1 MVFNESIP
9 AMKKN
14 ALLLCFLISSSL
26 VIQAQKVGLVLSG
39 GGAKGIT
46 HIGIIK
52 ALEENHIPIDYV
64 AGTSM
69 GAIIGGMYAMG
80 FTVDEMIETIKS
92 NDFKHWTTGEIDSNY
107 KYYYRNADPKPNFVE
122 ISFNVHNI
130 DSINLKSAVLPTN
143 IISPRQMNYAF
154 VPLTSQANAVAGGD
168 FDKLFVPFRCVASD
182 IYNKEAVVFRYGV
195 LGDAIHASLSY
206 PFMFKPV
213 VIDNRLLFDGGIF
226 NNFPV
231 DVMRTDFKPDIM
243 IGSVVARNPR
253 KPDERD
259 ILMQIQNM
267 IMSRTDYTIPKKEGI
282 LLKFNMPNFK
292 LFDFSPVDELV
303 QLGYDSTMKHMPEIK
318 ARVKRRVSTEEIDLK
333 RKGFRDRY
341 PELKFQH
348 VLVEGVDSL
357 QKIYIQQVFHNNNEV
372 FTLKDFKEAY
382 FKLISDEKILEVI
395 PHAVYNSSTG
405 NFDLHLNVKTQNH
418 LKALLGGNV
427 SSSTSNQAYFGLSY
441 QNLTEYAQSVYVD
454 AQFGKVYNGLGV
466 GTRIEIPAQKSWY
479 VKMAVVLHKFEYFE
493 GDQIFYND
501 NRTSDFSQSEIYSK
515 LSAGFPLAMKGRL
528 EFGIGYGFLTDN
540 YYLNRAFIT
549 SSTKEDE
556 SLFSLGS
563 LFSRIESYTLNNVM
577 YPTKGY
583 NHSSSLQF
591 LWGEQTYRSENDPS
605 KNVNDL
611 FDAWVQWRAKHEQ
624 YIQLSPHFT
633 LGTYAELALSSRKL
647 LHNYTVSV
655 IEAPAF
661 QPTPYSRTV
670 FNEAYC
676 ANQYAAIGLKPIY
689 HLTKDLHV
697 RGEAYWFVPY
707 QTIKR
712 TADNNTAY
720 YTNPFYSTKFMAES
734 SLVYNF
740 KIASAGVFM
749 NYYSSAASK
758 WNFGINIGFLLFNP
772 KFTE

>member
-1 MVFNESIP
+1 
-9 AMKKN
+9 MKKIFFVYGLI
-14 ALLLCFLISSSL
+14 ACFSSVL
-26 VIQAQKVGLVLSG
+26 QAQKVGLVLSG

-52 ALEENHIPIDYV
+52 ALEENNIPIDYV

-69 GAIIGGMYAMG
+69 GAIVGGMYAMG
-80 FTVDEMIETIKS
+80 FSPEEMIETLKS
-92 NDFKHWTTGEIDSNY
+92 KEFKYWSTGEIESNY

-122 ISFNVHNI
+122 ISFDIHNI

-143 IISPRQMNYAF
+143 LVSPHQMNYAF
-154 VPLTSQANAVAGGD
+154 VPLSSQANAVAGGD
-168 FDKLFVPFRCVASD
+168 FDKLFIPFRCVASD

-195 LGDAIHASLSY
+195 LGDAIRASLSY

-213 VIDNRLLFDGGIF
+213 VIDHRLLFDGGIF

-231 DVMRTDFKPDIM
+231 DVMRSDFKPEFM
-243 IGSVVARNPR
+243 IGSVVANNPR
-253 KPDERD
+253 KPGERD
-259 ILMQIQNM
+259 IVIQIENM
-267 IMSRTDYTIPKKEGI
+267 IMNRTDYSLPKKEGV
-282 LLKFNMPNFK
+282 LLKFNLPNFK
-292 LFDFSPVDELV
+292 LFDFSRVDELV
-303 QLGYDSTMKHMPEIK
+303 QIGYDSTMKHMKEIK
-318 ARVKRRVSTEEIDLK
+318 ARVKRRVLVQKINEK
-333 RKGFRDRY
+333 RKTFKNRY

-348 VLVEGVDSL
+348 VEVEGVDSL
-357 QKIYIQQVFHNNNEV
+357 QKIYIQQVFHNSNDV

-382 FKLISDEKILEVI
+382 FKLISDDKILEVT

-418 LKALLGGNV
+418 LKVLLGGNV

-441 QNLTEYAQSVYVD
+441 QNLTDYAQSAYVD
-454 AQFGKVYNGLGV
+454 AQFGKVYNGLGI

-479 VKMAVVLHKFEYFE
+479 AKIGLVLHKFDYFE
-493 GDQIFYND
+493 GDELFYYD
-501 NRTSDFSQSEIYSK
+501 NRTANFTQNEIYSK
-515 LSAGFPLAMKGRL
+515 LSAGFPLTMKGRL
-528 EFGIGYGFLTDN
+528 EFGVGYGFLTDN
-540 YYLNRAFIT
+540 YYLNKATIT
-549 SSTKEDE
+549 STTKEDK

-563 LFSRIESYTLNNVM
+563 LFSRIESYTLNDVM

-583 NHSSSLQF
+583 SHSTSLQ
-591 LWGEQTYRSENDPS
+591 LIGGEQTFRSGNDPT

-611 FDAWVQWRAKHEQ
+611 FDTWIQWRAKYEQ
-624 YIQLSPHFT
+624 YIPVLPKVT
-633 LGTYAELALSSRKL
+633 LGMYGELALSSRKL
-647 LHNYTVSV
+647 LQNYTVSV

-661 QPTPYSRTV
+661 HPTPYSKTV
-670 FNEAYC
+670 FNESYC

-689 HLTKDLHV
+689 QLTNDLHV

-707 QTIKR
+707 KTIDR
-712 TADNNTAY
+712 AADNSAY
-720 YTNPFYSTKFMAES
+720 YSSPFHSTQFMAET

-740 KIASAGVFM
+740 KIASAGMFM

>member
-9 AMKKN
+9 VMNKY
-14 ALLLCFLISSSL
+14 LLLFCLLLIL
-26 VIQAQKVGLVLSG
+26 FPTAQAQKIGLVLSG

-46 HIGIIK
+46 HIGVIK
-52 ALEENHIPIDYV
+52 ALEENNIPIDYV

-69 GAIIGGMYAMG
+69 GAIVGGMYSMG
-80 FTVDEMIETIKS
+80 FTVEEMIATIKS

-107 KYYYRNADPKPNFVE
+107 KYYYRNADPKPSFVE

-231 DVMRTDFKPDIM
+231 DVMRTDFKPDFM
-243 IGSVVARNPR
+243 IGSVVANNPR

-267 IMSRTDYTIPKKEGI
+267 IMSRTDYTIPKKEGV

-292 LFDFSPVDELV
+292 LFDFTRVDEMV
-303 QLGYDSTMKHMPEIK
+303 KLGYDSTIKHMDEIK
-318 ARVKRRVSTEEIDLK
+318 ARVHRRISTEEINLK
-333 RKGFRDRY
+333 RKSFRDRY

-348 VLVEGVDSL
+348 VEVEGVDSL
-357 QKIYIQQVFHNNNEV
+357 QKNYIQQVFHNDNEV

-382 FKLISDEKILEVI
+382 FKLISDDKIMEVI
-395 PHAVYNSSTG
+395 PHAVYNSSRG
-405 NFDLHLNVKTQNH
+405 NFDLHLKVKIQDH
-418 LKALLGGNV
+418 LKVMLGGNV

-441 QNLTEYAQSVYVD
+441 QNLTEYAKSVYVD
-454 AQFGKVYNGLGV
+454 AQFGKVYNGLGI
-466 GTRIEIPAQKSWY
+466 GGRIEIPAQKSWY
-479 VKMAVVLHKFEYFE
+479 VKMAIILHKFDYFE

-501 NRTSDFSQSEIYSK
+501 NRTSNFRQNEIYSK
-515 LSAGFPLAMKGRL
+515 VSAGFPLSMKGRL
-528 EFGIGYGFLTDN
+528 EFGVGYGLLTDN
-540 YYLNRAFIT
+540 YYLNRALIT
-549 SSTKEDE
+549 STTKQDE
-556 SLFSLGS
+556 SSFSLGS
-563 LFSRIESYTLNNVM
+563 LFCRIESYTLNNVM

-583 NHSSSLQF
+583 SHSSSLQ
-591 LWGEQTYRSENDPS
+591 LIGGEQTYNSSLFPESNSNDM
-605 KNVNDL
+605 
-611 FDAWVQWRAKHEQ
+611 FDTWIQWRAKHEQ
-624 YIQLSPHFT
+624 YIQLSRHFT
-633 LGTYAELALSSRKL
+633 LGTYGEIALSSRKL
-647 LHNYTVSV
+647 LQNYTSTV

-661 QPTPYSRTV
+661 HPTPYSRTV
-670 FNEAYC
+670 FNEAYS
-676 ANQYAAIGLKPIY
+676 ANQFAAFGLKPIY
-689 HLTKDLHV
+689 HLSKDLHL

-707 QTIKR
+707 QTIDR
-712 TADNNTAY
+712 AADNSAY
-720 YTNPFYSTKFMAES
+720 YSKPFYSSQFLGEG

-740 KIASAGVFM
+740 RIASAGMFV

>member
-1 MVFNESIP
+1 
-9 AMKKN
+9 MKKYSLILGLLV
-14 ALLLCFLISSSL
+14 LLLPEIH
-26 VIQAQKVGLVLSG
+26 AQKIGLVMSG

-46 HIGIIK
+46 HIGVIK
-52 ALEENHIPIDYV
+52 ALEENNIPIDYV
-64 AGTSM
+64 TGTSM
-69 GAIIGGMYAMG
+69 GAIVGGMYAMG

-92 NDFKHWTTGEIDSNY
+92 NDFKYWTTGEIDSNY

-122 ISFNVHNI
+122 ISFNIHNI

-143 IISPRQMNYAF
+143 IVSPRQMNYAF

-195 LGDAIHASLSY
+195 LGDAIHASISY

-231 DVMRTDFKPDIM
+231 DVMRNDFKPDLM
-243 IGSVVARNPR
+243 IGSVVAKNPR

-267 IMSRTDYTIPKKEGI
+267 IMSKTDYTISPKEGV
-282 LLKFNMPNFK
+282 LLKFNMPTFK
-292 LFDFSPVDELV
+292 IFDFTRVDEMV
-303 QLGYDSTMKHMPEIK
+303 QLGYDSTIKHIDEIK
-318 ARVKRRVSTEEIDLK
+318 ERVQRRISAEELSLK
-333 RKGFRDRY
+333 RQAFRNRY
-341 PELKFQH
+341 PDLKFQK
-348 VLVEGVDSL
+348 VEVEGVDSL
-357 QKIYIQQVFHNNNEV
+357 QKIYIQDVFHNKNEV

-382 FKLISDEKILEVI
+382 FRLISDDKILEVI
-395 PHAVYNSSTG
+395 PHAIFNSATG
-405 NFDLHLNVKTQNH
+405 NFDLHLNVKTQDH
-418 LKALLGGNV
+418 LKVLIGGNV

-441 QNLTEYAQSVYVD
+441 QNLTEYAQTVSID
-454 AQFGKVYNGLGV
+454 AQFGKMYNGLGIS
-466 GTRIEIPAQKSWY
+466 TRIDMPAQRSWY
-479 VKMAVVLHKFEYFE
+479 ARMALVLHKFDYFE

-501 NRTSDFSQSEIYSK
+501 NRTSNFRQNEIYSK
-515 LSAGFPLAMKGRL
+515 LSVGFPLTMKGRL

-540 YYLNRAFIT
+540 YYLNRSVIT
-549 SSTKEDE
+549 SSTREDE

-563 LFSRIESYTLNNVM
+563 LFGKIETNTLNNIM

-583 NHSSSLQF
+583 NHSTTLQF
-591 LWGEQTYRSENDPS
+591 LGGEETYRSYDDAS
-605 KNVNDL
+605 KDVNDVFNGWL
-611 FDAWVQWRAKHEQ
+611 QWKAKFDH
-624 YIQLSPHFT
+624 YIQVSHHFT
-633 LGTYAELALSSRKL
+633 LGTYGELAFSSRKL
-647 LHNYTVSV
+647 LQNYTVTV

-661 QPTPYSRTV
+661 RPTPYSRTT

-676 ANQYAAIGLKPIY
+676 ANQYAAVGLKPIY
-689 HLTKDLHV
+689 NLTKDLHI

-707 QTIKR
+707 KTINR
-712 TADNNTAY
+712 AVDNSAY
-720 YTNPFYSTKFMAES
+720 YTVPFHSTQFLGET

-740 KIASAGVFM
+740 KIASAGMFV

-758 WNFGINIGFLLFNP
+758 WNFGVNIGFLLFNP

>member
-1 MVFNESIP
+1 
-9 AMKKN
+9 MKRIS
-14 ALLLCFLISSSL
+14 LILCLL
-26 VIQAQKVGLVLSG
+26 VILLHVVSAQKVGLVLSG

-46 HIGIIK
+46 HIGVIK
-52 ALEENHIPIDYV
+52 ALEENDIPIDYV

-69 GAIIGGMYAMG
+69 GAIVGGMYAMG

-107 KYYYRNADPKPNFVE
+107 RYYYRNPDPKPNFVE
-122 ISFNVHNI
+122 IAFNIHNI
-130 DSINLKSAVLPTN
+130 DSINLKSAILPTN
-143 IISPRQMNYAF
+143 IVSPRQMNYAF

-231 DVMRTDFKPDIM
+231 DVMRNDFKPDFM
-243 IGSVVARNPR
+243 IGSVVANNPR

-267 IMSRTDYTIPKKEGI
+267 IMNRTDYTIPTDEGL

-292 LFDFSPVDELV
+292 LFDFTRVDEMV
-303 QLGYDSTMKHMPEIK
+303 QMGYDSTMKHMDKIK
-318 ARVKRRVSTEEIDLK
+318 ARVQQRVSTEEISLK
-333 RKGFRDRY
+333 RKSFKNKF

-348 VLVEGVDSL
+348 VDVEGVDSL
-357 QKIYIQQVFHNNNEV
+357 QKIYIREVFHNNEEV

-382 FKLISDEKILEVI
+382 FRLISDDKILEVI
-395 PHAVYNSSTG
+395 PHAVFNSSTG
-405 NFDLHLNVKTQNH
+405 NFDLQLNVKTQDH
-418 LKALLGGNV
+418 LKVLLGGNV

-441 QNLTEYAQSVYVD
+441 QNLTEYAQSVNID
-454 AQFGKVYNGLGV
+454 AQFGKVYNGLGI
-466 GTRIEIPAQKSWY
+466 GTRIDMPAQRSWY
-479 VKMAVVLHKFEYFE
+479 VKMAVILHKFDYFE
-493 GDQIFYND
+493 GDRIFYND
-501 NRTSDFSQSEIYSK
+501 NRTSNFRHNEIYGKVSV
-515 LSAGFPLAMKGRL
+515 GFPLTMKGRI
-528 EFGIGYGFLTDN
+528 EVGIGYGYLTDN
-540 YYLNRAFIT
+540 YFLNRALIT
-549 SSTKEDE
+549 ATTKQDE

-563 LFSRIESYTLNNVM
+563 LFTHMESYTLNNVM

-583 NHSSSLQF
+583 SHSTSIQLLGGEETYQSYSYPLKNANDMF
-591 LWGEQTYRSENDPS
+591 DLW
-605 KNVNDL
+605 
-611 FDAWVQWRAKHEQ
+611 FQWRGKFDQ
-624 YIQLSPHFT
+624 YMQLTPHFT
-633 LGTYAELALSSRKL
+633 LGAYGELAFSTRKL

-661 QPTPYSRTV
+661 HPTPYSRTV

-676 ANQYAAIGLKPIY
+676 ANQFAAIGLKPIY
-689 HLTKDLHV
+689 NLTKDLHI

-707 QTIKR
+707 KTINR
-712 TADNNTAY
+712 ATDNSAY
-720 YTNPFYSTKFMAES
+720 YSTPFYSTQFLAET
-734 SLVYNF
+734 SLVFNF
-740 KIASAGVFM
+740 KIASAGMFV
-749 NYYSSAASK
+749 NYYTSAPSK
-758 WNFGINIGFLLFNP
+758 WNFGVNIGFLLFNS